1 MSYIHLLKFL
11 LFLNNIVNLFT
22 SIINKGI
29 LVILNKRIVR
39 SLDVIEKVK
48 TFIIENSLINKDD
61 KVLVALSGGPDSVCL
76 LHCLYSLK
84 KDFNIQIGAAH
95 VNHMLRGED
104 SLGDEEYSRRLCES
118 LDIDFYS
125 KEININEIAKNKNI
139 SIEMAGREARYNFFE
154 EIKKGYNY
162 NSIAVAHNENDQ
174 AETIIMNLMR
184 GTGIEGLCGIR
195 PKRKGN
201 IIRPILCLSRLEI
214 EKYCD
219 ENNLKP
225 RIDKTNLE
233 NIYSRNKI
241 RLDILP
247 YMKENFNEDIIQ
259 TINRMSKLMQVDND
273 FIEKESN
280 RKYEKYCLVNKDNII
295 IKKEAFYLDK
305 AIITRIIKRAFF
317 DFTGISNNFEM
328 KHIYEVLNLAE
339 NTTNKKV
346 FLPNNIISEN
356 VYGDIYLKKKICIK
370 EKEDIKE
377 LLTLKKDDING
388 LSKIYGNYIINLEV
402 INCKNNIEFSNNLLI
417 KYFDYDT
424 IEEKIEIR
432 KRINGDRIT
441 PLGMKGSKKLKDIFI
456 DLKIPIG
463 KRDEI
468 PVVTFDDEIAW
479 IVGYKVSE
487 NFKVKKET
495 KKILKVVFTRKE
507 Y

>member
-1 MSYIHLLKFL
+1 MSYSHLLKFL
-11 LFLNNIVNLFT
+11 NNKSILFT

-29 LVILNKRIVR
+29 LIILNKRNIR
-39 SLDVIEKVK
+39 SLNVIEKVK
-48 TFIIENSLINKDD
+48 EFIIENSLVNKDN

-84 KDFNIQIGAAH
+84 KDFNIKIGAAH
-95 VNHMLRGED
+95 VNHMLRGDD
-104 SLGDEEYSRRLCES
+104 SFGDEEYSRRLCES
-118 LDIDFYS
+118 LNIDFYS
-125 KEININEIAKNKNI
+125 KKIDINEIAKSKGI
-139 SIEMAGREARYNFFE
+139 SIEMAGREARYGFFE
-154 EIKKGYNY
+154 EIKKEYNY
-162 NSIAVAHNENDQ
+162 DSIAVAHNENDQ

-201 IIRPILCLSRLEI
+201 IIRPILCLSRVEI
-214 EKYCD
+214 EKYCN
-219 ENNLKP
+219 ENNLNP

-247 YMKENFNEDIIQ
+247 YMKENFNKDIIP
-259 TINRMSKLMQVDND
+259 TINRMSKLIQVDND
-273 FIEKESN
+273 FIEKECN
-280 RKYEKYCLVNKDNII
+280 REYKKYCLVNKENII
-295 IKKEAFYLDK
+295 IKKEAFSLDK
-305 AIITRIIKRAFF
+305 AIITRMIKKAFC
-317 DFTGISNNFEM
+317 DFTGAFNNFEM
-328 KHIYEVLNLAE
+328 KHVYEILNLAK

-356 VYGDIYLKKKICIK
+356 VYGDIYLKKKTLGK
-370 EKEDIKE
+370 DKKDIKE
-377 LLTLKKDDING
+377 LLTLKKEGING
-388 LSKIYGNYIINLEV
+388 LSKMYDNYIINLEV

-432 KRINGDRIT
+432 KRRNGDKIT

-456 DLKIPIG
+456 DLKIPID

-479 IVGYKVSE
+479 VVGYKVSE
-487 NFKVKKET
+487 KFKVKKET

>member
-1 MSYIHLLKFL
+1 M
-11 LFLNNIVNLFT
+11 
-22 SIINKGI
+22 
-29 LVILNKRIVR
+29 
-39 SLDVIEKVK
+39 IEKVK
-48 TFIIENSLINKDD
+48 EFIIENSLINKDD
-61 KVLVALSGGPDSVCL
+61 KILVALSGGPDSVCL

-84 KDFNIQIGAAH
+84 EDFNIKIGAAH

-104 SLGDEEYSRRLCES
+104 SIKDEEYSRNLCES

-125 KEININEIAKNKNI
+125 TEININEVAKNKGI
-139 SIEMAGREARYNFFE
+139 SIEMAGRESRYKFFE
-154 EIKKGYNY
+154 EIRKTNNY
-162 NSIAVAHNENDQ
+162 NTIAVAHNENDQ

-195 PKRKGN
+195 PKRNGN
-201 IIRPILCLSRLEI
+201 IIRPILCLPRIEI
-214 EKYCD
+214 EEYCI
-219 ENNLKP
+219 EKNLNP

-259 TINRMSKLMQVDND
+259 TINRMSKLIQIDND

-280 RKYEKYCLVNKDNII
+280 NKYQEYCVANKNNII

-317 DFTGISNNFEM
+317 DFTGVFNNFEM
-328 KHIYEVLNLAE
+328 KHIYEVLSLAK
-339 NTTNKKV
+339 NTTNKKI

-356 VYGDIYLKKKICIK
+356 IYGDIYLKKKTSVI

-377 LLTLKKDDING
+377 LLTFKKDIVNG
-388 LSKIYGNYIINLEV
+388 LSKMYDNYIINLEV

-432 KRINGDRIT
+432 KRRNGDRIT

-456 DLKIPIG
+456 DLKIPID
-463 KRDEI
+463 KRNEI
-468 PVVTFDDEIAW
+468 PVVTFDNEIAW
-479 IVGYKVSE
+479 VVGYKVSE
-487 NFKVKKET
+487 KFKVKKET
-495 KKILKVVFTRKE
+495 KKILKVSFTRKE